1 MLQGRFHRPAAAF
14 RKAKLHSG
22 FPLAG
27 EHTSDLCMWSMPR
40 SVLKVVAVII
50 ALCAVAGF
58 VLGLQGTPDRGRLP
72 GQVEP
77 GAGGASVD
85 APDAKPLIEEA
96 PPPPPPEKKKD
107 EEEVKKDEVDPNA
120 VPVLPVSPPAAS
132 AAKPTGKPGAPEDR
146 VGDLLD
152 GVTPPPQEDPPH

>member
-1 MLQGRFHRPAAAF
+1 
-14 RKAKLHSG
+14 
-22 FPLAG
+22 
-27 EHTSDLCMWSMPR
+27 MWSMPR

-72 GQVEP
+72 GQGEP

-85 APDAKPLIEEA
+85 APDAKPLVEEA
-96 PPPPPPEKKKD
+96 PPPPPPEEKKKD
-107 EEEVKKDEVDPNA
+107 EDEVKKDEVDPNSI
-120 VPVLPVSPPAAS
+120 PTLPVAPPAGAPT
-132 AAKPTGKPGAPEDR
+132 KPNAKPGAAEDR

>member
-1 MLQGRFHRPAAAF
+1 
-14 RKAKLHSG
+14 
-22 FPLAG
+22 
-27 EHTSDLCMWSMPR
+27 MPR
-40 SVLKVVAVII
+40 SILKVVAVII

-77 GAGGASVD
+77 GADGASVD

-96 PPPPPPEKKKD
+96 PPPPPPEEKKKD
-107 EEEVKKDEVDPNA
+107 EEVKKDEVDPDA
-120 VPVLPVSPPAAS
+120 IPTLPVAPPTTA
-132 AAKPTGKPGAPEDR
+132 PTKPGAPEDR

>member
-1 MLQGRFHRPAAAF
+1 MTVAAF
-14 RKAKLHSG
+14 RKMKLRGG

-27 EHTSDLCMWSMPR
+27 EHTSDLRMWSMPR

-72 GQVEP
+72 GEVEP
-77 GAGGASVD
+77 GAGAASVD
-85 APDAKPLIEEA
+85 APDAKPLIEET

-107 EEEVKKDEVDPNA
+107 EDEVKKDEVDPDA
-120 VPVLPVSPPAAS
+120 VPTLPVAPPTTAVP
-132 AAKPTGKPGAPEDR
+132 AKPGPPEDR